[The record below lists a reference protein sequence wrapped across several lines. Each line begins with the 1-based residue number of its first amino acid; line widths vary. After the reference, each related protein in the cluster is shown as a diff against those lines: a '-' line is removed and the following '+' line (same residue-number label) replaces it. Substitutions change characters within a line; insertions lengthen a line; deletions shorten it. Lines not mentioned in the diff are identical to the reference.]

1 MSFTDFSLMGLGPD
15 ALVLVMAGM
24 SAMVAVYAVWNALVV
39 RDPLGARLKS
49 LAERRAALKAGLT
62 APSRRKERQKASV
75 GLMKQFVD
83 KFKLLKNRPSTS
95 LPMKLARAGF
105 RSKDAPVVYTFCM
118 VAMPVVFGAVAA
130 IVLFVLELY
139 HMSDQGKLGVT
150 VAALGLGFMAPGMFI
165 KNATTKRQKALR
177 KQLPDGLD
185 LLVICAEA
193 GLGLDAA
200 FSRVSKEMVKSSPEL
215 ADEVGLTSIELS
227 FLPERR
233 QALNNLTE
241 RTNMS
246 ELRAVVNT
254 LMQTEKYGTPLAQS
268 LRVLSSEFRNER
280 LLRAEEKAARL
291 PAILTVPMIIF
302 ILPVLFIVLI
312 GPAILRAI
320 DALGAL

>member
-1 MSFTDFSLMGLGPD
+1 MNADFALFGLGPD
-15 ALVLVMAGM
+15 AIVLAMAGI
-24 SAMVAVYAVWNALVV
+24 SSMVAVYAVWNALVV
-39 RDPLGARLKS
+39 RDPLGTRLKA

-75 GLMKQFVD
+75 GLMKQVVN

-105 RSKDAPVVYTFCM
+105 RSKDAPIVYTFCKFA
-118 VAMPVVFGAVAA
+118 VPFALAAGAVL
-130 IVLFVLELY
+130 VLFVLELY
-139 HMSDQGKLGVT
+139 RLSDQSKLIVT
-150 VAALGLGFMAPGMFI
+150 VGAFLFGFVAPDLYI
-165 KNATTKRQKALR
+165 KNATTKRQKLLR

-233 QALNNLTE
+233 QALHNLTE
-241 RTNMS
+241 RTNMA

-268 LRVLSSEFRNER
+268 LRVLSAEFRNER

-302 ILPVLFIVLI
+302 ILPALFIVLI

-320 DALGAL
+320 DALGSL

>member
-1 MSFTDFSLMGLGPD
+1 MSFDFAPFGLGPD
-15 ALVLVMAGM
+15 AVVLAMAGI
-24 SAMVAVYAVWNALVV
+24 SAMVAVFAVWNALVV
-39 RDPLGARLKS
+39 RDPLGTRLKA

-62 APSRRKERQKASV
+62 APNRRKERQKASV
-75 GLMKQFVD
+75 SLMKQVVNR
-83 KFKLLKNRPSTS
+83 FKLMKNRPSTS
-95 LPMKLARAGF
+95 LPMKLARGGF
-105 RSKDAPVVYTFCM
+105 RSKDAPIVYTFCRI
-118 VAMPVVFGAVAA
+118 AMPVVFGAVAA

-139 HMSDQGKLGVT
+139 RLSDHAKLGIT
-150 VAALGLGFMAPGMFI
+150 VGAVVFGFIAPDVFL
-165 KNATTKRQKALR
+165 KNAITKRQKALR

-233 QALNNLTE
+233 QALQNLIE
-241 RTNMS
+241 RTNMA
-246 ELRAVVNT
+246 EFRAVVNT

-268 LRVLSSEFRNER
+268 LRVLSAEFRNER

-302 ILPVLFIVLI
+302 ILPALFIVLI

-320 DALGAL
+320 DALSGL

>member
-1 MSFTDFSLMGLGPD
+1 MSFDFAPFGLGPD
-15 ALVLVMAGM
+15 AVVLAMAGI
-24 SAMVAVYAVWNALVV
+24 SAMVAVIAVWNALVV
-39 RDPLGARLKS
+39 RDPLGTRLKA

-62 APSRRKERQKASV
+62 APNRRKERQKASV
-75 GLMKQFVD
+75 GLMKQVVNR
-83 KFKLLKNRPSTS
+83 FKLMKNRPSTS
-95 LPMKLARAGF
+95 LPMKLARGGF
-105 RSKDAPVVYTFCM
+105 RSKDAPIVYTFCR
-118 VAMPVVFGAVAA
+118 VAMPVVFGALAA
-130 IVLFVLELY
+130 VVLFVLELY
-139 HMSDQGKLGVT
+139 RLSDQAKLGIT
-150 VAALGLGFMAPGMFI
+150 VGAVVLGFMAPDVFLR
-165 KNATTKRQKALR
+165 NAITKRQKALR

-233 QALNNLTE
+233 QALQNLID
-241 RTNMS
+241 RTNMP
-246 ELRAVVNT
+246 EIRAVVNT

-268 LRVLSSEFRNER
+268 LRVLSAEFRNER

-302 ILPVLFIVLI
+302 ILPALFIVLI

-320 DALGAL
+320 DALGSL